1 MKKRIFRGIL
11 FIILVGLTITVCA
24 AVDGYIST
32 LSISF
37 NSTLV
42 GSSRKYKYNNHKIQ
56 INDVTVNYGDT
67 NTGLVIALYK
77 DGLLSGTL
85 YKRKL
90 VTIKNGNNSEILM
103 GNAGSGKRYY
113 AFGTYQN
120 ALKDGDSGH
129 GEQYSG
135 LVSNSVLMKSYE

>member
-37 NSTLV
+37 NSTLT
-42 GSSRKYKYNNHKIQ
+42 GSSRSYKYSKHKIQ
-56 INDVTVNYGDT
+56 INEVVVNYGDDS
-67 NTGLVIALYK
+67 TGLVIALYK
-77 DGLLSGTL
+77 DGIFSNTQ
-85 YKRKL
+85 YSRKL
-90 VTIKNGNNSEILM
+90 VNIYNGNNDAVLM
-103 GNAGSGKRYY
+103 GSAGSGKRYY